1 MMRTEKNKTMYHGT
15 TALQGYARNLLI
27 YTDGFEYNEPY
38 IEVDTNTLKTATVK
52 NNITYSYWPVNAS
65 FKLYPNPA
73 HEYITLEYNIEYGT
87 TNPVMEI
94 VSIGGR
100 HIETFRLNGTQG
112 VKVIDLRSW
121 NTGTYIIRLTVN
133 GKTIQSEKFVK
144 F

>member
-1 MMRTEKNKTMYHGT
+1 MKTGKNKTMYHGT

-27 YTDGFEYNEPY
+27 YTDGFEYHEPY

-73 HEYITLEYNIEYGT
+73 HEYITLEYNIEYGA